1 MIIGNG
7 RLAKSIKNYDREDV
21 VFIAAGVSDSKCT
34 DKLQFQ
40 REREMVT
47 KLVKEHADKVIVYFS
62 TFSIND
68 PVMAKSD
75 YVATKLELEKYV
87 LQHCKRCLIIR
98 ISNLVGTGGNPKN
111 VFNYFYNQ
119 IVAGNRFSLWSKSQR
134 NLIMV
139 EDFADILNYIIT
151 HELETKINSVLN
163 IVNVKS
169 FTVQEIVGAIERY
182 TGKKAHYDVI
192 EIESVPHEVDE
203 HSKIMFE
210 LLNIETENYLEKI
223 LKNHFAKFETVP
235 GSQPVRVQAK

>member
-7 RLAKSIKNYDREDV
+7 LLAKSIINYDRDDIL
-21 VFIAAGVSDSKCT
+21 FIAAGVSDSKCT

-47 KLVKEHADKVIVYFS
+47 KLVMEHADKVIVFFS

-75 YVATKLELEKYV
+75 YVVTKLELEKYV
-87 LQHCKRCLIIR
+87 MQHSKRCLIIR

-111 VFNYFYNQ
+111 VFNFFYDQ
-119 IVAGNRFSLWSKSQR
+119 IITGNRFSLWSKSQR

-139 EDFADILNYIIT
+139 EDFAEILNYIIT
-151 HELETKINSVLN
+151 HELDTKINSILN

-169 FTVQEIVGAIERY
+169 FTVQEIVGAIERH
-182 TGKKAHYDVI
+182 TGKKAHYNVI
-192 EIESVPHEVDE
+192 DIESVPHEVDE
-203 HSKIMFE
+203 HSKIMFD
-210 LLNIETENYLEKI
+210 LLNIETENYLDRI
-223 LKNHFAKFETVP
+223 LTNHFTTIESVQEV
-235 GSQPVRVQAK
+235 QPVGIQAK